1 MHTSLV
7 TDAIEMAAAACG
19 GRVRD
24 VFPTDR
30 GAPSGSADF
39 GEVCAHMMTT
49 PSP

>member
-1 MHTSLV
+1 MPTSQV

-39 GEVCAHMMTT
+39 GEVCAHTMTT